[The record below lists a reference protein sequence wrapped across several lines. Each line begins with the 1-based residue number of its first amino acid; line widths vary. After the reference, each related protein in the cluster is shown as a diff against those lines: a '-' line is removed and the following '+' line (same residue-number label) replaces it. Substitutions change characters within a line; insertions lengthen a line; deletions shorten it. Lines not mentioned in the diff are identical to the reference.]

1 MTEKRKH
8 NPWLSVIAV
17 ALGAF
22 SLIIAEFL
30 PVGLLPEISRESGIT
45 EGRAGLMVSITGLLA
60 AIRAPVT
67 AIMIGRL
74 DRRFVW

>member
-8 NPWLSVIAV
+8 NPWLLVIAV

-60 AIRAPVT
+60 AIGAPVT